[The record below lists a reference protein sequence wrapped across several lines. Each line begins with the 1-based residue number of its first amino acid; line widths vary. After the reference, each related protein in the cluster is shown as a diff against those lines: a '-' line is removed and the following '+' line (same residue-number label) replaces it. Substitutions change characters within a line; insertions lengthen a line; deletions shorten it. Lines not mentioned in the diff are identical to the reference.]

1 MARFDVHEDALKD
14 VDYLLDVQADFH
26 NHLRTRI
33 VIPLKTREQLGESI
47 SRLYVP
53 ISISTREYFAVT
65 PFITVVPRGQL
76 GIRVTNAAQQSS
88 DITAAI
94 DFLFQGF

>member
-1 MARFDVHEDALKD
+1 MARFDVYEDALKD

-26 NHLRTRI
+26 NHLSSRI

-53 ISISTREYFAVT
+53 LMVSSREYFAVT
-65 PFITVVPRGQL
+65 PFITVVPKGQL
-76 GIRVTNAAQQSS
+76 GRPIGNVADQSHS
-88 DITAAI
+88 ITAAI